1 MPFFPA
7 KENQPAHNYLYRLS
21 GALVALR
28 ILLLLLLSCV
38 VATGCSRGGQGLAVV
53 KGKVTYKGKPV
64 PNGTVNFN
72 PVDAN
77 KPSASGKIQPD
88 GSYTLETFLGS
99 RPSPGA
105 VIGAHKVVIVAMQ
118 DQEGILPEQRAAL
131 PPPIVPSKY
140 THPNTTDLTAE
151 VEKKENVIDF
161 DLKD

>member
-1 MPFFPA
+1 MA
-7 KENQPAHNYLYRLS
+7 R
-21 GALVALR
+21 
-28 ILLLLLLSCV
+28 LLSISLLFA
-38 VATGCSRGGQGLAVV
+38 VAIGPVTGCGGAGHDLAFD

-72 PVDAN
+72 PVDGN

-88 GSYTLETFLGS
+88 GSYTLETFLGN
-99 RPSPGA
+99 RPSQGA
-105 VIGAHKVVIVAMQ
+105 VIGSHKVIIVAMQ

>member
-1 MPFFPA
+1 MSVTRAAGVVFVSA
-7 KENQPAHNYLYRLS
+7 VLSVALTSGCSS
-21 GALVALR
+21 GAN
-28 ILLLLLLSCV
+28 
-38 VATGCSRGGQGLAVV
+38 GLAIV

-72 PVDAN
+72 PVDGN

-105 VIGAHKVVIVAMQ
+105 VIGQHKVVIVAMQ

-131 PPPIVPSKY
+131 PPPIIPSKY
-140 THPNTTDLTAE
+140 THPNTTDLKVA
-151 VEKKENVIDF
+151 VGNKENTINF
-161 DLKD
+161 DLQGEPGK

>member
-1 MPFFPA
+1 MSVDNTAAVVFIA
-7 KENQPAHNYLYRLS
+7 ATL
-21 GALVALR
+21 ALAPSS
-28 ILLLLLLSCV
+28 SCGSS
-38 VATGCSRGGQGLAVV
+38 ANGLAIV

-64 PNGTVNFN
+64 PSGTVNFN
-72 PVDAN
+72 PVDGN

-88 GSYTLETFLGS
+88 GSYTLETFLGN
-99 RPSPGA
+99 RPSLGA
-105 VIGAHKVVIVAMQ
+105 VIGQHTVVIVAMQ

>member
-1 MPFFPA
+1 MPFFST
-7 KENQPAHNYLYRLS
+7 KENPRPDNSFYEHK
-21 GALVALR
+21 GLVAAIT
-28 ILLLLLLSCV
+28 ILEAALLF
-38 VATGCSRGGQGLAVV
+38 VAVPGCGSGNQGLAVV

-72 PVDAN
+72 PVDGN

-99 RPSPGA
+99 RPRPGA
-105 VIGAHKVVIVAMQ
+105 VIGSHKVVIVAMQ

-140 THPNTTDLTAE
+140 THPNTTDLKAE
-151 VEKKENVIDF
+151 VENKENTIDF

>member
-1 MPFFPA
+1 LA
-7 KENQPAHNYLYRLS
+7 
-21 GALVALR
+21 R
-28 ILLLLLLSCV
+28 ILGISLLFV
-38 VATGCSRGGQGLAVV
+38 VAVGVIGGCGGSSQGLAVV

-72 PVDAN
+72 PVDGN

-88 GSYTLETFLGS
+88 GSYAMETYLGS

-105 VIGAHKVVIVAMQ
+105 VIGSHKVIIVAMQ

>member
-1 MPFFPA
+1 MSVVRAAAFVFVSTA
-7 KENQPAHNYLYRLS
+7 LS
-21 GALVALR
+21 
-28 ILLLLLLSCV
+28 LSL
-38 VATGCSRGGQGLAVV
+38 ASGCGSGNSGLAIV

-72 PVDAN
+72 PIN
-77 KPSASGKIQPD
+77 GTKPSASGKIQPD
-88 GSYTLETFLGS
+88 GSYTLETFLGN

-105 VIGAHKVVIVAMQ
+105 VIGQHKVVIVAMQ

-140 THPNTTDLTAE
+140 THPNTTDLKAD
-151 VEKKENVIDF
+151 VENKENVIDF

>member
-1 MPFFPA
+1 MSVP
-7 KENQPAHNYLYRLS
+7 RLAALLFLAMLVPSVLAS
-21 GALVALR
+21 G
-28 ILLLLLLSCV
+28 C
-38 VATGCSRGGQGLAVV
+38 GGGSSGLAIV

-72 PVDAN
+72 PVDGN

-88 GSYTLETFLGS
+88 GSYALETFLGN

-105 VIGAHKVVIVAMQ
+105 VIGQHKVVIVAMQ

-140 THPNTTDLTAE
+140 THPNTTDLTAQ
-151 VEKKENVIDF
+151 VEDKENTIDF
-161 DLKD
+161 DLKDDK

>member
-1 MPFFPA
+1 
-7 KENQPAHNYLYRLS
+7 
-21 GALVALR
+21 VA
-28 ILLLLLLSCV
+28 
-38 VATGCSRGGQGLAVV
+38 GCSDGSQGLAAV

-72 PVDAN
+72 PVDGN

-88 GSYTLETFLGS
+88 GSYVLETYLGS
-99 RPSPGA
+99 RPSAGA
-105 VIGAHKVVIVAMQ
+105 VIGSHKVIIVAMQ

-140 THPNTTDLTAE
+140 THPNTTDLKAE

>member
-1 MPFFPA
+1 MKSSKRVA
-7 KENQPAHNYLYRLS
+7 IALS
-21 GALVALR
+21 VAIVLSVGA
-28 ILLLLLLSCV
+28 
-38 VATGCSRGGQGLAVV
+38 GCGSGGQGLAKVT
-53 KGKVTYKGKPV
+53 GKVTYKGKAV

-72 PVDAN
+72 PVDSN